1 MKITN
6 INDVLALH
14 YVKTSTGTT
23 EIISGI
29 DENGNILV
37 GTEKI
42 PFTISEFCNNFT
54 KVDGEHFS
62 TESLDDV
69 FYEMKMD
76 TFKEVLNFRE
86 KVVNIL
92 MDKYSDRAYIYTKS
106 TEENLKDY
114 DEFCKELIEVIN
126 KSIEL
131 GRNYERVSPNDN
143 FHFDR

>member
-6 INDVLALH
+6 INDVLSLH
-14 YVKTSTGTT
+14 YVKTTTGTT

-29 DENGNILV
+29 DEIGNILV

-42 PFTISEFCNNFT
+42 PFTISEFCDNFT

-69 FYEMKMD
+69 FNEMGMD
-76 TFKEVLNFRE
+76 AFKAVLNFRE
-86 KVVNIL
+86 KAVNTL
-92 MDKYSDRAYIYTKS
+92 LDRYSDRAYILNKS
-106 TEENLKDY
+106 EDLGLKDY
-114 DEFCKELIEVIN
+114 DEFCKEVIEVIN
-126 KSIEL
+126 KSVEL
-131 GRNYERVSPNDN
+131 GRYYERVSPNSN